1 MTPTTLLILAVCW
14 TRVIYELRKGNCL
27 PYSLCGSVVKH
38 RSAESEGLR
47 FDSSWGMFSLSYA
60 RDETKNT
67 FLFFFTDL
75 KTNHLFT
82 LFTRFFFFQYKVTNC
97 RNNRTISRVICTRC
111 ARYFFLIFYVV
122 LWDKKVP
129 LLRLS
134 GVQENKALTLINH
147 PNSRLAYCQCV
158 PFVFSL

>member
-1 MTPTTLLILAVCW
+1 MSSFLFSNKPTHAKHSQPVKKVFFFLSSLFYLQNMTPTTLLIQAVCW

-75 KTNHLFT
+75 KKTIFL
-82 LFTRFFFFQYKVTNC
+82 LYLQGFFCSTK
-97 RNNRTISRVICTRC
+97 
-111 ARYFFLIFYVV
+111 
-122 LWDKKVP
+122 
-129 LLRLS
+129 
-134 GVQENKALTLINH
+134 
-147 PNSRLAYCQCV
+147 
-158 PFVFSL
+158 